1 MYDRPVDHLPHKR
14 LVTSLHCD
22 KGGQPET
29 VVATCRPQHGLH
41 HGDDY
46 QSDRRIRSESLLKLK
61 NDIY

>member
-46 QSDRRIRSESLLKLK
+46 QSDRRI
-61 NDIY
+61 